1 MYKNEKF
8 SFKLM
13 ISVNGYTEKPTSK
26 DYNKI
31 SFEEKEITIS
41 ELEQFIKQ
49 GYIFSCTYIDKE
61 IKSLFGYKKKER
73 TVIHLYIKENDTH
86 HYFGSIANVFE
97 YFSPDILGISYG
109 SLRNYGLSNEKTFQ
123 NSKCIIRKGTL
134 LSKSGNRGKK

>member
-1 MYKNEKF
+1 M
-8 SFKLM
+8 
-13 ISVNGYTEKPTSK
+13 
-26 DYNKI
+26 
-31 SFEEKEITIS
+31 EEKE
-41 ELEQFIKQ
+41 
-49 GYIFSCTYIDKE
+49 
-61 IKSLFGYKKKER
+61 KKER

-134 LSKSGNRGKK
+134 LSKSGNRGKKKIANSVLPNIRIYIQSLIFHITHCITTN